1 MSEYR
6 KPPDAARSPTGGPIW
21 QRRATT
27 PLSKYGEPA
36 KATAGPEA
44 QGKEQPDILTGDSG
58 QGSKEAAGTY
68 RGSRRPPAPMQPKSM
83 MKHRRSC
90 RDTRTVPARYWNVTR
105 TLREQNAHRQKMATR
120 GKTPKALRKE

>member
-6 KPPDAARSPTGGPIW
+6 KPLDAARSPTGGPIW
-21 QRRATT
+21 QHRATT
-27 PLSKYGEPA
+27 PLSEYEGPE
-36 KATAGPEA
+36 KAAAGPEA

-83 MKHRRSC
+83 MKHWRSC
-90 RDTRTVPARYWNVTR
+90 RDTRTVPARYWNVAR
-105 TLREQNAHRQKMATR
+105 TLREPNAHRAQKGYQR
-120 GKTPKALRKE
+120 KLPKTKP